1 MKKLLLAVAFGVLTG
16 CATPTTGIIPTNGG
30 MHSVTHQ
37 GNGAWV
43 TTDSLK
49 TAAILEA
56 AEFCKREGKSVNVIY
71 TKEIQA
77 GLGRIGVW
85 PESNVLFKCE

>member
-1 MKKLLLAVAFGVLTG
+1 MKLIISLLAAAVLAG
-16 CATPTTGIIPTNGG
+16 CSTPTTGIIPMNEGLHT
-30 MHSVTHQ
+30 VTHQ

-43 TTDSLK
+43 STDSLK
-49 TAAILEA
+49 AAATLEA
-56 AEFCKREGKSVNVIY
+56 DAYCKRKGKAVKVIY

-77 GLGRIGVW
+77 GAGRW